1 MERLLTLEKESIVM
15 HVLAFFAVIFLHND
29 AGQKNCPEETSK
41 PNKII
46 EIRKIAM
53 ESRNFFSIVGRQ
65 IQRATFSFDVH
76 VTIPISRSV

>member
-1 MERLLTLEKESIVM
+1 M
-15 HVLAFFAVIFLHND
+15 HVLAFFAVIFYND
-29 AGQKNCPEETSK
+29 AGQKNYSEETSK

-53 ESRNFFSIVGRQ
+53 ESRNFFSIIGRQ

-76 VTIPISRSV
+76 VTVPISRSV

>member
-1 MERLLTLEKESIVM
+1 M
-15 HVLAFFAVIFLHND
+15 HVLAFFAVIFLYDD

-41 PNKII
+41 RNKII

-53 ESRNFFSIVGRQ
+53 ESRNFFSIIGRQ
-65 IQRATFSFDVH
+65 IQRATFY

>member
-15 HVLAFFAVIFLHND
+15 HVLAFFAVIFYND
-29 AGQKNCPEETSK
+29 AGQKNYSEETSK

-53 ESRNFFSIVGRQ
+53 ESRNFFSIIGRQ

-76 VTIPISRSV
+76 VTVPISRSV